1 MFFQGIKK
9 LFLNVGVKG
18 DLFCKCE
25 IALIVFV
32 WFCPLIFAL
41 CPLPSVL
48 CQYVSNF
55 LKCLYLQYFDESNS
69 PLWDCI
75 YCGHEMNT
83 KEDQRIHVQQH
94 CKERPPWDDFCPFCG
109 LEFPTKHSL
118 AIHMGRWCKERQIES

>member
-1 MFFQGIKK
+1 MGVSAIWEKFQNNAVFFFKN
-9 LFLNVGVKG
+9 F
-18 DLFCKCE
+18 
-25 IALIVFV
+25 
-32 WFCPLIFAL
+32 PY
-41 CPLPSVL
+41 
-48 CQYVSNF
+48 QYVSNF